1 MEIMIYRVNIVN
13 ISNIINII
21 DVSIRKDPMMLNKN
35 FT

>member
-13 ISNIINII
+13 ITNIINII